1 MTARAIRGIRCA
13 SSLLLF
19 VWLFPGLSFAQSG
32 TWVTDAGVGTSQL
45 NVTIQ
50 VACPAT
56 SFVCSLVDGY
66 ADTRVSTLTGG
77 GGLAVD
83 AASGILQF
91 ETDGDQDWGAGPQPV
106 FALMTG
112 TGMTF
117 DSIPFAGAPQI
128 ASVHVFAAAD
138 PLIPVPG
145 FLGLGPGVYPF
156 SQSIPYASLADI
168 VGDLELNVPDIV
180 MPPQSVLVTGTYRVY
195 GDLDLDGNVEYEI
208 QNLSAALSLQ
218 QAGNIGGEPVTI
230 AITSALTANLSGE
243 VAAPVALPA
252 LGPAATLML
261 SGVLAWAG
269 LRAARR
275 AG

>member
-1 MTARAIRGIRCA
+1 MYKRQVDGPADA
-13 SSLLLF
+13 
-19 VWLFPGLSFAQSG
+19 FAAQ
-32 TWVTDAGVGTSQL
+32 AGVLHAAVGH
-45 NVTIQ
+45 V
-50 VACPAT
+50 VHAPAG
-56 SFVCSLVDGY
+56 DI
-66 ADTRVSTLTGG
+66 ADHH
-77 GGLAVD
+77 
-83 AASGILQF
+83 AAHFQF
-91 ETDGDQDWGAGPQPV
+91 
-106 FALMTG
+106 
-112 TGMTF
+112 
-117 DSIPFAGAPQI
+117 
-128 ASVHVFAAAD
+128 
-138 PLIPVPG
+138 VPG